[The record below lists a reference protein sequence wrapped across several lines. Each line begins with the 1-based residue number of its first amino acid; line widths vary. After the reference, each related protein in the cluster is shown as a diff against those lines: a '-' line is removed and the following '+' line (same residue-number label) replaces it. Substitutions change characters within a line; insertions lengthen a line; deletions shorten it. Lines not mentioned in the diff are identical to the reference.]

1 MIGIIIGISAVIIIS
16 SVGQSLV
23 VYISNE
29 LNSFGTN
36 FFQVNPGNDLM
47 SAFSGG
53 GEPLTTKDIEAIK
66 IANIPNIESVSAFST
81 TSRIVSSKDESV
93 RSSIYGL
100 TPESEALLKP
110 NMVYGRFITTEDMN
124 SRVVVLGSK
133 VADKLFGENTDPVGE
148 SIKIGEL
155 RFIVIGVSKS
165 GGTLFGTFF
174 NTAVNVPLDV
184 VHTQLTGVDEI
195 IEIDVGVYNNDL
207 VDETMAEVEAVLR
220 NHRKIPDGEE
230 TDFSMTSF
238 TGALDTFKTITGILT
253 LFITGIS
260 AISLIVGGVGV
271 MNIML
276 VSVTERTKEIGLLK
290 AIGAKR
296 RDILTE
302 FLIESSVMTT
312 FGGLI
317 GIILGITCTY
327 LISIIAKIPFVIS
340 IPWILIATA
349 ISASVG
355 IVFGIYPARK
365 AAALHPIDALR
376 FE

>member
-1 MIGIIIGISAVIIIS
+1 MQFSEAIKSAIQSLRSSALRSLLTMIGIIIGISAVIIIS

-220 NHRKIPDGEE
+220 NQQ
-230 TDFSMTSF
+230 
-238 TGALDTFKTITGILT
+238 
-253 LFITGIS
+253 
-260 AISLIVGGVGV
+260 
-271 MNIML
+271 
-276 VSVTERTKEIGLLK
+276 
-290 AIGAKR
+290 
-296 RDILTE
+296 
-302 FLIESSVMTT
+302 
-312 FGGLI
+312 
-317 GIILGITCTY
+317 
-327 LISIIAKIPFVIS
+327 
-340 IPWILIATA
+340 
-349 ISASVG
+349 
-355 IVFGIYPARK
+355 
-365 AAALHPIDALR
+365 
-376 FE
+376 